1 MAKVWP
7 LGRDPALPSPS
18 VPSADSFLTF
28 ALASFLLV
36 LVPGPSVLFVISRG
50 VALGRRAALATVV
63 GNAAGVYVQVLLVA
77 VGLGAVISRSA
88 VVFDVIKFAGAAYL
102 VYLGVQAVRH
112 RRRLS
117 NVLDAAGTVRPTHH
131 LLREGFLVGVSNP
144 KAAVFFAAILPQ
156 FVNPHGAPAGLQ
168 MAVLGLVSVLIA
180 LLCDSAWGFA
190 AGSARAW
197 LAASPRRLERLGG
210 AGGLTM
216 IGLGVGLAASGSR
229 RP

>member
-1 MAKVWP
+1 M
-7 LGRDPALPSPS
+7 PS
-18 VPSADSFLTF
+18 VDSFLAF

-36 LVPGPSVLFVISRG
+36 IVPGPSVLFVVSRG
-50 VALGRRAALATVV
+50 MALGRRAALATVV

-88 VVFDVIKFAGAAYL
+88 IIFNTVKFAGSAYL
-102 VYLGVQAVRH
+102 VYLGAQAFRH

-117 NVLDAAGTVRPTHH
+117 TVLDAAGTYRPTGH
-131 LLREGFLVGVSNP
+131 LLREGFLVGISNP

-156 FVNPHGAPAGLQ
+156 FVNPAGAPAGLQ
-168 MAVLGLVSVLIA
+168 MAVLGLVFVLVA
-180 LLCDSAWGFA
+180 LLSDSAWGLA

-197 LAASPRRLERLGG
+197 LAASPRRLELLGG

-216 IGLGVGLAASGSR
+216 IGLGVGLAASGGR
-229 RP
+229 RT

>member
-7 LGRDPALPSPS
+7 LGRGSALPSPG

-28 ALASFLLV
+28 ALASLLLV

-50 VALGRRAALATVV
+50 VALGRRAALATVA

-88 VVFDVIKFAGAAYL
+88 AVFDLIRFAGAAYL
-102 VYLGVQAVRH
+102 VYLGVQAIRSC
-112 RRRLS
+112 RRLA
-117 NVLDAAGTVRPTHH
+117 NVLDAAGTVRPTRH
-131 LLREGFLVGVSNP
+131 LLREGFLVGISNP

-156 FVNPHGAPAGLQ
+156 FVNPDGAPAGLQ
-168 MAVLGLVSVLIA
+168 MALLGLVFVLIA
-180 LLCDSAWGFA
+180 LVCDSAWGLA

-197 LAASPRRLERLGG
+197 LAASPRRLELLGG

-216 IGLGVGLAASGSR
+216 IGLGVGLAASGGR
-229 RP
+229 RA